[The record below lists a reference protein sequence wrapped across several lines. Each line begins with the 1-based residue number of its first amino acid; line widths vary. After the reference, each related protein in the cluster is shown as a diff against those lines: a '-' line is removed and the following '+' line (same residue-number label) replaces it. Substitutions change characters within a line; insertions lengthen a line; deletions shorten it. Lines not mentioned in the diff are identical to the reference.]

1 MKKEKMKKVKAKKE
15 ENQKAETYSKI
26 SPEDAKH
33 SFTVL
38 LWALKLA
45 FHINPTVLIFW
56 VLLSGL
62 LALLPSATLFYNRQ
76 AVAVLSDFLTTGQ
89 GSFTDIVTP
98 LVMLGILL
106 TVSGL
111 SKRVNGA
118 LLYAVMYDQYYF
130 GMQEYMMDCI
140 RKVDMKTLLDKE
152 FYDDYQY
159 CLYRSG
165 GLTDLLSSG
174 CTIVMKSITVLSL
187 VATAFTVSVPVG
199 IVAAAYLPITLFLN
213 IRFSSRLVID
223 NIKDYKPLRS
233 KAEYYS
239 AEPKKPGV
247 AKELRIYHNQEKIL
261 GNWKQAYEEMK
272 RFDIRI
278 DRSNVCLSALLGGCI
293 YLSIFLMLAC
303 SIYQV
308 ASGRLQVDV
317 FLLLYLLGENLAD
330 AGKILSGYLFEALRG
345 LQALTLQH
353 HFLTR
358 VPQGQ
363 VRILNQEAIAAE
375 TDRQQ
380 DLSDIVFEGKNLRFS
395 YDGKKEVLHDLNFQI
410 KKGETIALVG
420 SNGSGK
426 STLVKLLA
434 DLYRPDKGELLFY
447 GKNYKDYPEGSIN
460 HFIGMFFQNFYLF
473 HLTLREN
480 VGFGDLKHLKEDSFI
495 HAALEKGGA
504 LPLLDRCPEGLEQ
517 WLKKDVRKSG
527 IILSGGEQ
535 QKIAVSRTHMSDKDI
550 LIFDEPAAALD
561 PIAEMEQFRNIREK
575 TEGGTA
581 ILISHRVGFARMAD
595 RILVLENGYLAET
608 GTHDELM
615 EKGGVYAD
623 FFHSQ
628 AQWYEQAQSGKA

>member
-1 MKKEKMKKVKAKKE
+1 MKE
-15 ENQKAETYSKI
+15 EKQSTNIHNKFCLKTVKQ
-26 SPEDAKH
+26 

-38 LWALKLA
+38 LWSIKLA
-45 FHINPTVLIFW
+45 FRISPAVLIFW
-56 VLLSGL
+56 LILGGL
-62 LALLPSATLFYNRQ
+62 LALLPSATLFYNRR
-76 AVAVLSDFLTTGQ
+76 AVAVLSDFLATGH
-89 GSFTDIVTP
+89 GSFEDIIPP
-98 LVMLGILL
+98 LIILGILL
-106 TVSGL
+106 TVNGL

-118 LLYAVMYDQYYF
+118 LLYAVMYDRYYF
-130 GMQEYMMDCI
+130 GMQEYLMDCI

-159 CLYRSG
+159 CLYRTGS
-165 GLTDLLSSG
+165 LTDLLSSG
-174 CTIVMKSITVLSL
+174 CSFVMKGITVLSL
-187 VATAFTVSVPVG
+187 VATAFTVSAPMG
-199 IVAAAYLPITLFLN
+199 IVAAACFFLSLMLN
-213 IRFSSRLVID
+213 IHFSSKLVYD
-223 NIKDYKPLRS
+223 TIKYKELRS
-233 KAEYYS
+233 KATYYS

-261 GNWKQAYEEMK
+261 RNWKQEYEK
-272 RFDIRI
+272 IVQFDVRY
-278 DRSNVCLSALLGGCI
+278 DRTKVLLSALLGGCI
-293 YLSIFLMLAC
+293 YLSILLMLSY

-308 ASGRLQVDV
+308 AIGRLQVDV
-317 FLLLYLLGENLAD
+317 FLMLYLLGENLAD
-330 AGKILSGYLFEALRG
+330 AGKMLSGYLFEALRG

-353 HFLTR
+353 RFLTR

-363 VRILNQEAIAAE
+363 TRLLDQEAIMTAA
-375 TDRQQ
+375 DGQQ
-380 DLSDIVFEGKNLRFS
+380 NLSDIVFEGKNLRFS
-395 YDGKKEVLHDLNFQI
+395 YDGKKEVLHGLDFQV

-434 DLYRPDKGELLFY
+434 DLYRPDGGELLFW

-480 VGFGDLKHLKEDSFI
+480 VGFGDLKHLKEDPLI
-495 HAALEKGGA
+495 LAALEKGGA
-504 LPLLDRCPEGLEQ
+504 LSLLNKCPEGLEQ
-517 WLKKDVRKSG
+517 WLKKDIRKSG

-561 PIAEMEQFRNIREK
+561 PIAEMEQFRNIKEK
-575 TEGGTA
+575 TEARTA

-595 RILVLENGYLAET
+595 RIFVLNNGNLAEI

-615 EKGGVYAD
+615 EKNGVYAD
-623 FFHSQ
+623 FFRSQ
-628 AQWYEQAQSGKA
+628 AQWYEQANPEMS

>member
-1 MKKEKMKKVKAKKE
+1 MQEKKQQEKAH
-15 ENQKAETYSKI
+15 SKI
-26 SPEDAKH
+26 SLKTARH
-33 SFTVL
+33 SFTIL

-45 FHINPTVLIFW
+45 FRISPTVLIFW
-56 VLLSGL
+56 LVLGGL
-62 LALLPSATLFYNRQ
+62 LALLPSAALFYNRQ
-76 AVAVLSDFLTTGQ
+76 AVAVLSDFLATEQ
-89 GSFTDIVTP
+89 GSFKDIVTP
-98 LVMLGILL
+98 LVTLGILL

-111 SKRVNGA
+111 SKRVNGD
-118 LLYAVMYDQYYF
+118 LLYAVMYDRYYF

-140 RKVDMKTLLDKE
+140 RKVDMKTLLDKK

-165 GLTDLLSSG
+165 SLTDLLSSG
-174 CTIVMKSITVLSL
+174 CAFVMKGITVLSL
-187 VATAFTVSVPVG
+187 VVTAFTVSIPVG
-199 IVAAAYLPITLFLN
+199 IVAAACFLLTLLLN
-213 IRFSSRLVID
+213 IRFSSRLVYD
-223 NIKDYKPLRS
+223 HVKYKSLRS

-239 AEPKKPGV
+239 REPKKPGV

-261 GNWKQAYEEMK
+261 QNWKQAYGEQA
-272 RFDIRI
+272 RFDIRY
-278 DRSNVCLSALLGGCI
+278 DRTGTLLSALMGGCI
-293 YLSIFLMLAC
+293 YLSIFLMLTF
-303 SIYQV
+303 SVYQV
-308 ASGRLQVDV
+308 ASGKLSVDV
-317 FLLLYLLGENLAD
+317 FLMLYLLGENLAD
-330 AGKILSGYLFEALRG
+330 AGKTLSGCLFESLRG

-353 HFLTR
+353 RFLTR

-363 VRILNQEAIAAE
+363 ARILDQKAITTAA
-375 TDRQQ
+375 DRQQ
-380 DLSDIVFEGKNLRFS
+380 HLSDIVFEGKDLRFS
-395 YDGKKEVLHDLNFQI
+395 YDGKKEVLHGLNFQI
-410 KKGETIALVG
+410 KRGETIALVG

-434 DLYRPDKGELLFY
+434 DLYRPGGGKLLFY
-447 GKNYKDYPEGSIN
+447 GKDYMDYPEGSIN

-480 VGFGDLKHLKEDSFI
+480 VGFGDLKHLKDDSFI
-495 HAALEKGGA
+495 QTALEKGGA

-517 WLKKDVRKSG
+517 WLKKDIRKSG

-575 TEGGTA
+575 TEGRTA

-595 RILVLENGYLAET
+595 RILVLENGNLAEV

-615 EKGGVYAD
+615 EKGGIYSD
-623 FFHSQ
+623 FFRSQ
-628 AQWYEQAQSGKA
+628 AQWYEQEAN